1 MVRPG
6 SAGSARPHEA
16 LGSRERWIAE
26 HDRLLEAKAAALAT
40 LGQAEMMERTAA
52 ALRTHALAILDRLAV
67 DEVEHTA
74 ELTGAA
80 ASTREHELARRS
92 LVAEVATMT
101 TQPEARVSG
110 HWSRAVTCMREQPQ
124 TADALLAAEIGAEHA
139 KVLVDELE
147 CVSAR
152 VREHLL
158 PGAIEKAQTCT
169 PAALRRWIVRA
180 RESVDPESIER
191 RHRRARAGRNVQL
204 SLGREG
210 MATLSAHLPEVTA
223 AAIYNRCTD
232 AALATRGGDDP
243 RTLSQLRADAFA
255 AYCLSESPVLDDLV
269 VRTDAQQGT
278 LSLGPDHRRDL
289 DRDSGSEPDLDRDS
303 GSKPGSEPDTGRD
316 CNRDPDSNP
325 VGNRDP
331 DRGRDRSRGA
341 ATPPPD
347 GERGGPPQYALTG
360 PLTVGRTPSG
370 ASFDDRRLDAA
381 ASESLAEDDALVAS
395 SACDVDIWGIRPTV
409 MIAVPIEAVLPDE
422 LRESRVGTVAGEHV
436 PLGRSAREDA
446 ANASAARERGERETR
461 AHEHGAQ
468 VVGGGMLDAATARE
482 LVAAAPSLRRLLTD
496 RDTGV
501 VLDVSRTTYAVPAD
515 LTAFLRLRDET
526 CRFPGCRRR
535 AERCDIDHVEAW
547 AEGGTTRA
555 PNLAH
560 LCRHHHRLKHATG
573 WKVEVV
579 EPKARDARAATGGEQ
594 VLRWRSPGGHLTT
607 TLAALAVPVM
617 RPLASEGQSGAGPS
631 GPDPSGPDS
640 SRLGSSGLGSSGLG
654 SSESGPS
661 GPDPSGP
668 DSSRLGSS
676 ESGPSGPDP
685 SESGPDAPDLE
696 MPELDRLGPD
706 IPPF

>member
-1 MVRPG
+1 M
-6 SAGSARPHEA
+6 
-16 LGSRERWIAE
+16 
-26 HDRLLEAKAAALAT
+26 
-40 LGQAEMMERTAA
+40 
-52 ALRTHALAILDRLAV
+52 
-67 DEVEHTA
+67 
-74 ELTGAA
+74 
-80 ASTREHELARRS
+80 
-92 LVAEVATMT
+92 
-101 TQPEARVSG
+101 
-110 HWSRAVTCMREQPQ
+110 
-124 TADALLAAEIGAEHA
+124 
-139 KVLVDELE
+139 
-147 CVSAR
+147 
-152 VREHLL
+152 REHLL
-158 PGAIEKAQTCT
+158 PGAIEMARTCT

-210 MATLSAHLPEVTA
+210 MATLSAYLPEVTA

-232 AALATRGGDDP
+232 AALATRGSDDP

-269 VRTDAQQGT
+269 VRTDARQGT

-289 DRDSGSEPDLDRDS
+289 DRDSGSESD
-303 GSKPGSEPDTGRD
+303 SEPDTGRD
-316 CNRDPDSNP
+316 CNRDLDSNSNP

-381 ASESLAEDDALVAS
+381 VSESLAANDALVAS

-409 MIAVPIEAVLPDE
+409 MIAVPIEAVPPDE
-422 LRESRVGTVAGEHV
+422 LRESRVGTVAGEHD

-446 ANASAARERGERETR
+446 ANVSAARERGERETR

-468 VVGGGMLDAATARE
+468 VVGGGMLDAATARK

-560 LCRHHHRLKHATG
+560 LCRHHHRLKHETG
-573 WKVEVV
+573 WSVEVV

-594 VLRWRSPGGHLTT
+594 VLRWRSPGGHLTK

-617 RPLASEGQSGAGPS
+617 RPLASDGQSGAGPS
-631 GPDPSGPDS
+631 GPD
-640 SRLGSSGLGSSGLG
+640 
-654 SSESGPS
+654 
-661 GPDPSGP
+661 
-668 DSSRLGSS
+668 
-676 ESGPSGPDP
+676 PSGPDP

-696 MPELDRLGPD
+696 MPDPDRIGPE